1 MFILRGDTHFS
12 AIFKLQTKF
21 VWQRDWTRVGKK
33 VDIGFSCKQTNSS
46 WFKPTNAFLS
56 IVISLFDSLLKNS
69 GFYDSKEIFDKV
81 IRKSV
86 NLMIKDN
93 SDNYLNQFV
102 DKVKFIE
109 FYRKNRYFKM
119 GFLLKLSFFF

>member
-1 MFILRGDTHFS
+1 MAEADVMQSLPIV
-12 AIFKLQTKF
+12 KLE
-21 VWQRDWTRVGKK
+21 
-33 VDIGFSCKQTNSS
+33 S
-46 WFKPTNAFLS
+46 W
-56 IVISLFDSLLKNS
+56 VISLFDSLLSNS

-102 DKVKFIE
+102 DKVKL
-109 FYRKNRYFKM
+109 YRYFIKM
-119 GFLLKLSFFF
+119 GF